1 MARGGLDYQ
10 FFQILSE
17 RIDAAAGEEKNKLVA
32 LRDKLLNVTTE
43 VDHLL
48 ELQSREAK
56 VMLDELLKA
65 ENLEEATQEALP
77 RMNQVFAD
85 VVTAEAQTAQQNNDQ
100 EKLKKLV
107 TIVAIMRQA
116 SSSGAYLE
124 IIDALLQVPDQAARR
139 QVLEQAGDAVD
150 SEFMQVIN
158 NLVSQLESQNEEP
171 EIVAKLKDISREVLR
186 FSMERNLARENPA

>member
-1 MARGGLDYQ
+1 
-10 FFQILSE
+10 
-17 RIDAAAGEEKNKLVA
+17 
-32 LRDKLLNVTTE
+32 
-43 VDHLL
+43 
-48 ELQSREAK
+48 
-56 VMLDELLKA
+56 
-65 ENLEEATQEALP
+65 
-77 RMNQVFAD
+77 MNQVFAD